1 MPASMRQVV
10 LLLAAAAPLTV
21 QAAATVPLSRPLRL
35 IVPYVPGGGTDTVA
49 RLIAPALA
57 EAVGQQVVVDNRP
70 GGSSTIATQLVA
82 RAAPDGQTIG
92 VSDAAFFTNPSLFD
106 KLPYDTVRDFVAI
119 AIVSSGS
126 MLLVVHPT
134 LPVKNVK
141 DLIALAKAQPGKLT
155 YGTAGNG
162 TATHLAGEQ
171 LRWVAQ
177 IDIQHIPYKGAGQS
191 ITELLGAHI
200 SMAFTSPSTARQH
213 VAGGRLRA
221 IAITSAKRNAAM
233 PEVTTFTEAGFAK
246 VDTQTLTP
254 LFAPAGTAPRFIAGL
269 NAAVMNATS
278 AGELRE
284 RFQSLGYDVESNTP
298 AEAAARVRTEIEKWR
313 AIVKSSGAKA
323 QGT

>member
-1 MPASMRQVV
+1 MRIATLVTLACITATV
-10 LLLAAAAPLTV
+10 LPLT
-21 QAAATVPLSRPLRL
+21 APAATVPLSRPLRL
-35 IVPYVPGGGTDTVA
+35 LVPYVPGGGTDTVA
-49 RLIAPALA
+49 RLIAPALS

-92 VSDAAFFTNPSLFD
+92 ISDAAFFTNPSLLE
-106 KLPYDTVRDFVAI
+106 KLPYDTLRDLVPI

-134 LPVKNVK
+134 LPAKSVK
-141 DLIALAKAQPGKLT
+141 DLIALAKLQPGKLT

-191 ITELLGAHI
+191 ITELLGGHI
-200 SMAFTSPSTARQH
+200 SMAFTSPSTAKTH
-213 VAGGRLRA
+213 VASGRLRA
-221 IAITSAKRNAAM
+221 LAITSVKRNAAIADV
-233 PEVTTFTEAGFAK
+233 ETFTEAGFAR

-254 LFAPAGTAPRFIAGL
+254 LFAPAGISPKYVSGL
-269 NAAVMNATS
+269 NAAVMRATGM
-278 AGELRE
+278 GELRE
-284 RFQSLGYDVESNTP
+284 RFQSLGYDVETNTP
-298 AEAAARVRTEIEKWR
+298 AEAAARVRTELEKWR
-313 AIVKSSGAKA
+313 TIIRNSGARA
-323 QGT
+323 HGA